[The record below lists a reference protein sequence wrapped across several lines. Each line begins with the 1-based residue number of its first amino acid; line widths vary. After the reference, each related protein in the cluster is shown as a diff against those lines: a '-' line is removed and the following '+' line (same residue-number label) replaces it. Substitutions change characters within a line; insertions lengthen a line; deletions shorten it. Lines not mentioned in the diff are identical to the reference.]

1 MSLLAA
7 EGVSV
12 SFGSLRALHR
22 VDLALEE
29 REILAVIGPNGA
41 GKSTL
46 FNVIAGMLRPTEGRV
61 RYGGRVITGLGP
73 AEICRLGIAKTFQVP
88 QLFPRLTVAENVAVG
103 ALYGRGVGLREA
115 RRQAAEWLDFVG
127 LGPRRDA
134 PAETLTMSERRRLDL
149 ARAVATGA
157 RVVLLDENM
166 AGLNQREVEG
176 ALLLLRKLRE
186 RGTTL
191 MLIEHIMRA
200 VVGVAD
206 RVIVLNYG
214 EKLAEGRPDDVMRDP
229 AVIKAY
235 LGEAHA

>member
-1 MSLLAA
+1 
-7 EGVSV
+7 
-12 SFGSLRALHR
+12 
-22 VDLALEE
+22 
-29 REILAVIGPNGA
+29 
-41 GKSTL
+41 
-46 FNVIAGMLRPTEGRV
+46 
-61 RYGGRVITGLGP
+61 
-73 AEICRLGIAKTFQVP
+73 
-88 QLFPRLTVAENVAVG
+88 
-103 ALYGRGVGLREA
+103 VGLREA

-127 LGPRRDA
+127 LGARRDA

-149 ARAVATGA
+149 ARALATGA

-176 ALLLLRKLRE
+176 ALVLLRTLRE